1 MYIVRNYTAL
11 LYLNPADEIFAVLTP
26 IPFDNQYGELGR
38 INWSITNLLYRNNYL
53 IQYQR
58 SSPIHYPPDT
68 NPHNNNYTY
77 MPIGAS
83 IHDVQ
88 YTHDFE
94 NYYGRYYSD
103 YINLLIR
110 YLNANN

>member
-11 LYLNPADEIFAVLTP
+11 MHLSPGSRIYAVLTP
-26 IPFDNQYGELGR
+26 VPFDNPYSCLGR
-38 INWSITNLLYRNNYL
+38 IAWSNQNLLYRANYL
-53 IQYQR
+53 IRYQ
-58 SSPIHYPPDT
+58 SSDANKYPPDT
-68 NPHNNNYTY
+68 DPHNNKYTY

-88 YTHDFE
+88 YRHDFK
-94 NYYGRYYSD
+94 NHSN
-103 YINLLIR
+103 YINLLTW

>member
-11 LYLNPADEIFAVLTP
+11 MHLDPTDRIYAVLTP
-26 IPFDNQYGELGR
+26 IPFNNPYGYLGR
-38 INWSITNLLYRNNYL
+38 ITWSNQILLYRKNYL
-53 IQYQR
+53 IRYQ
-58 SSPIHYPPDT
+58 SSTASKYPPDT
-68 NPHNNNYTY
+68 NPHNNKYTY

-88 YTHDFE
+88 YIHDFE
-94 NYYGRYYSD
+94 NHSN
-103 YINLLIR
+103 YINLLTW

>member
-11 LYLNPADEIFAVLTP
+11 MYLNHTCKISAVFSP
-26 IPFDNQYGELGR
+26 VPFNNRHGILGR
-38 INWSITNLLYRNNYL
+38 IAWSNSTLLNTGKTFVR
-53 IQYQR
+53 YQQ
-58 SSPIHYPPDT
+58 SSNCHYPPDT
-68 NPHNNNYTY
+68 NPHNNKYTY

-88 YTHDFE
+88 YIHDFE
-94 NYYGRYYSD
+94 NTSN
-103 YINLLIR
+103 YINLLTW

>member
-11 LYLNPADEIFAVLTP
+11 MHLGHKEKIFAVLTP

-38 INWSITNLLYRNNYL
+38 IKWSITNLLCKKNFE
-53 IQYQR
+53 IKYQR
-58 SSPIHYPPDT
+58 SSPMHYPPDT
-68 NPHNNNYTY
+68 DPHNNKYTY

-83 IHDVQ
+83 IHNAQ
-88 YTHDFE
+88 YMYDFE
-94 NYYGRYYSD
+94 NHSN
-103 YINLLIR
+103 YINLLTW

>member
-11 LYLNPADEIFAVLTP
+11 MHLGHKEKIFAVLTP

-38 INWSITNLLYRNNYL
+38 IKWSITNLLCKKNYL
-53 IQYQR
+53 IIKYQR

-68 NPHNNNYTY
+68 DPYNDNYTY

-88 YTHDFE
+88 YIHDFKK
-94 NYYGRYYSD
+94 YY
-103 YINLLIR
+103 
-110 YLNANN
+110 

>member
-11 LYLNPADEIFAVLTP
+11 MHLDPTEKINYILIPV
-26 IPFDNQYGELGR
+26 PFDNPYGYLCR
-38 INWSITNLLYRNNYL
+38 LKWLSYNLLYKDNCL
-53 IQYQR
+53 VKYQATVP
-58 SSPIHYPPDT
+58 SFYPPDT
-68 NPHNNNYTY
+68 DPHNSKYTY

-88 YTHDFE
+88 YMHDFK
-94 NYYGRYYSD
+94 NYYRRYYSV

-110 YLNANN
+110 CLNANN

>member
-11 LYLNPADEIFAVLTP
+11 MHLTPTDKIYAVLTP
-26 IPFDNQYGELGR
+26 IPFVTPIPFDNRYSHLAR
-38 INWSITNLLYRNNYL
+38 IKWSIANLLYKSNFE
-53 IQYQR
+53 IKYQR

-68 NPHNNNYTY
+68 NPHNNKYTY

-88 YTHDFE
+88 YKHDFE
-94 NYYGRYYSD
+94 NYY
-103 YINLLIR
+103 
-110 YLNANN
+110 